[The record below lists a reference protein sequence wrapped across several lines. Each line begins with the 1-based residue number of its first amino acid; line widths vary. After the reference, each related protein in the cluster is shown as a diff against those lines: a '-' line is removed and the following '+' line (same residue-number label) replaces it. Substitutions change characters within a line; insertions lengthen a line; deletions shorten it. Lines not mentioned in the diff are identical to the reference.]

1 MRNQKLHVDINTS
14 SSSSKQL
21 QQTNA
26 NTEKKKKK
34 ITNLPDDVEKKME
47 KEEFANTSKEFDE
60 HLSNMDGI
68 TENINT
74 NKAFYQSIKTSL
86 KVL

>member
-1 MRNQKLHVDINTS
+1 MMI
-14 SSSSKQL
+14 
-21 QQTNA
+21 
-26 NTEKKKKK
+26 
-34 ITNLPDDVEKKME
+34 ITNLPDDEEKKLE
-47 KEEFANTSKEFDE
+47 KEEFTNTAKEFDE

-86 KVL
+86 KSVVRD